1 MKWKIRLARDM
12 AQEALVVID
21 APTSEE
27 AEAILWHDMDPDVI
41 RWSDDDVMGDREVRE
56 VYPADD
62 QDELTPLEMP
72 PVRQPKALKTL
83 SGHLSDRG
91 RGGHAAQRDK
101 TSPFLPDAAG
111 HGGLRSF
118 RGLPVRR

>member
-12 AQEALVVID
+12 GQEAFVVIE
-21 APTSEE
+21 APTSED
-27 AEAILWHDMDPDVI
+27 AEAILWHDTDPDVI

-62 QDELTPLEMP
+62 KDELTPARNAAGSHAQSPED
-72 PVRQPKALKTL
+72 VSR
-83 SGHLSDRG
+83 HLGGRG
-91 RGGHAAQRDK
+91 RGGHAAQRSEK
-101 TSPFLPDAAG
+101 SPVLPDATG
-111 HGGLRSF
+111 HAGLRSF